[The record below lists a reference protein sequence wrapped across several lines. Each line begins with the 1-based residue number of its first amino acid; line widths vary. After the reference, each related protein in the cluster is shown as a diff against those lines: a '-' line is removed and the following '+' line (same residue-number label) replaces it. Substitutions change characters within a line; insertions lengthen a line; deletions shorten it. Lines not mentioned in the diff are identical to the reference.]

1 MENWSNMTS
10 FLKLLVS
17 SEQQFKTE
25 TSAVSYKTKK
35 AANIYRF
42 NKIHFGQLVSSLKCT
57 RLDKLN

>member
-1 MENWSNMTS
+1 MTS